1 MKYFKKSLLFFLVI
15 FIAIV
20 GFNYNSG
27 TPVDEL
33 IENYTYPESGFM
45 QYDDMKVHY
54 RKTGTGPVLVLLHGV
69 ASSLH
74 TWEGWHR
81 ELSNDFTVISLD
93 VPGFGLTGPNPNDD
107 YSVKMYM
114 SMLDKLLEELH
125 IDSCFIA
132 GNSFGG
138 YLTWNYAL
146 HNVSRVKKI
155 ALINAS
161 GFNANRKIENPGFKL
176 AMNPLTKGISHRIT
190 PYFLVK
196 KSVEDVYGDKSKVT
210 KQTVQRYY
218 DLLLRR
224 GNREAFSEIL
234 NQLHN
239 GNIKTGLIKNVTQ
252 PTLIM
257 WGSHDR
263 IIDPEDASRFQ
274 EAIKDSK
281 MVMYPDVGHIPM
293 EEIPIRTASDIK
305 NFLINN

>member
-1 MKYFKKSLLFFLVI
+1 MKYFIKFLLFFLAF
-15 FIAIV
+15 FIAFIV
-20 GFNYNSG
+20 FNYNSG

-33 IENYTYPESGFM
+33 IEEYTYPESEFLR
-45 QYDDMKVHY
+45 YDGMPVHY
-54 RKTGTGPVLVLLHGV
+54 RKTGKGPILLLLHGV

-74 TWEGWHR
+74 TWEGWHN

-93 VPGFGLTGPNPNDD
+93 VPGFGLTGPNPNND

-114 SMLDKLLEELH
+114 SMLDALLDELH
-125 IDSCFIA
+125 IDSCFMA

-155 ALINAS
+155 VLINAA

-176 AMNPLTKGISHRIT
+176 AMNPLTKKISHRIT

-196 KSVEDVYGDKSKVT
+196 RSVEDVYGDRTKVT
-210 KQTVQRYY
+210 EEIVDRYN
-218 DLLLRR
+218 DLLLRK

-234 NQLHN
+234 NNLHS
-239 GNIKTGLIKNVTQ
+239 GKVMPDLIGSITQ

-281 MVMYPDVGHIPM
+281 LIMYPDVGHVPM
-293 EEIPIRTASDIK
+293 EEIPVQTANDIR
-305 NFLINN
+305 NFLLEN